1 MSLKSI
7 VLAAGKGTRM
17 KSKLPKVLHEILDK
31 PMLDYVL
38 DRCLELSDERP
49 IVIVGH
55 QGEMVAKHLEGRAQ
69 IAEQKE
75 QLGTGHAV
83 MMGID
88 LIDDDDDV
96 LIVCGDTPL
105 LTARTLKAMEELK
118 QSSDAVVLS
127 AKVSDS
133 FGYGRIIR
141 NGEDFIK
148 IVEEKDATIEQK
160 KIDEINAGT
169 YMISAKLLKRE
180 LANLKAENS
189 QKEYYLTDV
198 FEQVAKAGRV
208 RIYTA
213 DPEEILGINNRV
225 QLAEAADIMKKRI
238 NRELMMQGVTIIDE
252 NNTYIDPDVVIGSDT
267 VIYPNTRIKGK
278 TVIGEDCVIREN
290 TTIEDCVIGE
300 KVEIKSSTLLQAEV
314 GAHTTIGPYAYLR
327 PKSKVGQ
334 HCKIGDFV
342 EVKNANFGDYSKA
355 SHLSYIGDADVGR
368 HVNIGCGVVFVNYDG
383 INKHRSVVGN
393 YSFIGSNSNLV
404 APVRV
409 GELGFVAAGSTV
421 TKDVPEG
428 ALMVARNK
436 EYIKEGWTEQ
446 KGLIKKK

>member
-38 DRCLELSDERP
+38 DRCLELSNERP

-88 LIDDDDDV
+88 LIADDDDV

-105 LTARTLKAMEELK
+105 LTAQTLKAMEELK

-198 FEQVAKAGRV
+198 FEQVAKDGRV

-213 DPEEILGINNRV
+213 DSEEILGINNRV

-252 NNTYIDPDVVIGSDT
+252 NNTYIDPEVVIGSDT

-278 TVIGEDCVIREN
+278 TVIGESCIIREN
-290 TTIEDCVIGE
+290 TTIEDCLISD
-300 KVEIKSSTLLQAEV
+300 KVEIRSSTLLQAEV
-314 GAHTTIGPYAYLR
+314 GSHTTVGPYAYLR
-327 PKSKVGQ
+327 PKSKIGQ

-355 SHLSYIGDADVGR
+355 SHLSYIGDADVGK

-383 INKHRSVVGN
+383 TNKHRSVVGDC
-393 YSFIGSNSNLV
+393 SFIGSNSNLV

-436 EYIKEGWTEQ
+436 EYIKEGWTER